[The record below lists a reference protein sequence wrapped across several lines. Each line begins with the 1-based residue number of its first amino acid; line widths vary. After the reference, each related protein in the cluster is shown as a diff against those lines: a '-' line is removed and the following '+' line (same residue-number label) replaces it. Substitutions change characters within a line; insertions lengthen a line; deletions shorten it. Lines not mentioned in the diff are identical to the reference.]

1 MILNVVLILVLASAV
16 LLAGCSKSDQE
27 MSQAE
32 TADQELTTQESPADT
47 AGAKVAVAEP
57 ETKPTTTPETQPAT
71 KKQKPATPTTTMVTI
86 PAGTAFVVSLETLL
100 RTDSNKVGDQFSAR
114 TVNALDIAGT
124 TVIPAGAE
132 VHGSLTAVE
141 EPHRTKGK
149 AKMTLSF
156 ETFVDAQG
164 KSHALATQPMV
175 LEAAGDKISDE
186 EKVAAGGVIGG
197 IIGAATSKKK
207 GQGAAIGAA
216 IGAAAGGAVALA
228 TKGGQLELTPG
239 QQFNVEM
246 AAPTD
251 VPVVTK
257 TGK

>member
-1 MILNVVLILVLASAV
+1 MRMIVNSIMILMLAAVVVV
-16 LLAGCSKSDQE
+16 AGCSKSDQE
-27 MSQAE
+27 TPQTQVS
-32 TADQELTTQESPADT
+32 DQELAAQEQADT
-47 AGAKVAVAEP
+47 TDTEVAVVVP
-57 ETKPTTTPETQPAT
+57 ETKPVTR
-71 KKQKPATPTTTMVTI
+71 KQKPATPTTTMVTI
-86 PAGTAFVVSLETLL
+86 PAGTVFTVSLETLL
-100 RTDSNKVGDQFSAR
+100 RTDSNKVGDEFTAR

-156 ETFVDAQG
+156 ATFVDAQG
-164 KSHALATQPMV
+164 KSHSLATQPMV
-175 LEAAGDKISDE
+175 LEAAGDKVSDE

-197 IIGAATSKKK
+197 IIGAVTSKKK
-207 GQGAAIGAA
+207 GKGAAIGAA

-239 QQFNVEM
+239 QQFNIEM
-246 AAPTD
+246 AAPTEI
-251 VPVVTK
+251 PVITK
-257 TGK
+257 AKK